1 MRTSKISRKKKTLF
15 IIGVVIV
22 ALILLC
28 VGRFV
33 WAKLYYTP
41 QRIYEL
47 NWKLDFPA
55 DTQVVYNITS
65 EEDLRGEGI
74 KYTIFDVD
82 KDKVVDFID
91 GWENESSENFEQG
104 FKADLE
110 MIDVP
115 AEKYP
120 HFDHIYDWISREQ
133 YSNELFMM
141 YDYQENQL
149 YVLDFIK

>member
-1 MRTSKISRKKKTLF
+1 MRSNTTSRKKKAF
-15 IIGVVIV
+15 FAIGIVILLL
-22 ALILLC
+22 ALLC
-28 VGRFV
+28 VGRFI

-47 NWKLDFPA
+47 TWKLEFPD
-55 DTQVVYNITS
+55 DTQVSYNVTS
-65 EEDLRGEGI
+65 KEDLRGEGI

-82 KDKVVDFID
+82 KDKIVDFIN
-91 GWENESSENFEQG
+91 GWENESSENFEQE

-110 MIDVP
+110 LIDVP

-120 HFDHIYDWISREQ
+120 HFDHKYGWMSLEQ
-133 YSNELFMM
+133 YSDELFMM

-149 YVLDFIK
+149 YVMDFIK

>member
-1 MRTSKISRKKKTLF
+1 MGTNKISKKKKVLF
-15 IIGVVIV
+15 VICIVIV
-22 ALILLC
+22 ALVLVC
-28 VGRFV
+28 VGQFV

-47 NWKLDFPA
+47 NWKLEFPDDTRVAYNMTSGA
-55 DTQVVYNITS
+55 DPH
-65 EEDLRGEGI
+65 GEGI

-82 KDKVVDFID
+82 KDKIADFID
-91 GWENESSENFEQG
+91 GWETESSKNFENG
-104 FKADLE
+104 LKTDLE

-120 HFDHIYDWISREQ
+120 NFDHKYDWISLEQ
-133 YSNELFMM
+133 YSDKLFMM
-141 YDYQENQL
+141 YDHQENQL